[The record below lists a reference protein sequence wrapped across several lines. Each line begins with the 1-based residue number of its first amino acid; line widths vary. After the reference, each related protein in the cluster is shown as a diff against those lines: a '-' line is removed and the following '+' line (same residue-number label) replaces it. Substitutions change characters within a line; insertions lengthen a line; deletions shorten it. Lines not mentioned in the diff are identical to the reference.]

1 MRITIIE
8 NHYKEKINIHYFMN
22 GEKDDIDLSTINY
35 GATCQVNNSVE
46 LPSSSS
52 NPRQFNY
59 QKYLL
64 QQGISFKTILSSI
77 EDISCQGKHPL
88 VIVYS
93 FINYLLLYSLDLL
106 SYIGRA

>member
-22 GEKDDIDLSTINY
+22 GEKDDIDLSTIKY

-52 NPRQFNY
+52 NPGQFNY

-64 QQGISFKTILSSI
+64 QQGISFEMILFYI
-77 EDISCQGKHPL
+77 EDISCH
-88 VIVYS
+88 VIQHFDIVFY
-93 FINYLLLYSLDLL
+93 ILYCLYLNILLFLIY
-106 SYIGRA
+106 